1 MRVVLATPPYDLI
14 RKGYGSRI
22 KIKSGF
28 LPPLGMGYVAAS
40 LLQAGHEV
48 ALVDSSPLYDTAAEA
63 ARGILAHDPE
73 VVGLSVLSTNAP
85 EAYELARTIRSQS
98 RVPILLGGPHGTSFG
113 RKTLEECE
121 AIDATVVGEG
131 EITAVELLAELQ
143 KHGRLHAVAGSLV
156 RRADGTIDDG
166 GRRPVVM
173 NLDELPMPAR
183 QLYDHR
189 LYRPLPN
196 QCIRTPATSMMTSRD
211 CAWGK
216 CTFCYQGSRQRFR
229 RNSPERVFREV
240 EWCVRD
246 FGIREISFWDDI
258 WALNERWV
266 LRFCDLLQN
275 SGLDVVWTAYAK
287 ADTVTPTMLQRMGEA
302 GCHGVYLGIES
313 AHQEILDRVKKGVT
327 VQEIRNAVRWAQD
340 AGISVRASFIVGWPG
355 ETPEMGMDT
364 GRFAVDLDLDY
375 AQFHPYH
382 PMWETELAKT
392 CEQDGIVG
400 DVTAYGGLHTSR
412 YAPHTY
418 GSFARVEE
426 VVRWNYN
433 NFYFRWGYFLK
444 HARRIRSYADAWRYF
459 EGFRLWLGL
468 TLSMH
473 AKESPSR
480 AADALPSSQAST
492 GGLA

>member
-1 MRVVLATPPYDLI
+1 MRVVLATPPFDLI
-14 RKGYGSRI
+14 RKGYGSRL

-40 LLQAGHEV
+40 LLQAGHDV
-48 ALVDSSPLYDTAAEA
+48 ALVDSSPLYDTADEA
-63 ARGILAHDPE
+63 ARAILAHNPE

-85 EAYELARTIRSQS
+85 EAYALAREIRSQS
-98 RVPILLGGPHGTSFG
+98 GVPIILGGPHGTSFAE
-113 RKTLEECE
+113 KTLEDCE
-121 AIDATVVGEG
+121 AIDATVIGEG
-131 EITAVELLAELQ
+131 ELTAVDLLAELQ
-143 KHGRLHAVAGSLV
+143 THGRLQAVPGSLV
-156 RRADGTIDDG
+156 RQADGTIADG

-183 QLYDHR
+183 HLYDHR

-196 QCIRTPATSMMTSRD
+196 QCLRTPATSMMTSRD

-229 RNSPERVFREV
+229 RSSPERAFREV

-258 WALNERWV
+258 FALNERWV
-266 LRFCDLLQN
+266 TRFCDLLQA
-275 SGLDVVWTAYAK
+275 SGLDVIWTAYAK
-287 ADTVTPTMLQRMGEA
+287 ADTVTPTMLKRMAEA
-302 GCHGVYLGIES
+302 GCHSIYLGIES

-327 VQEIRNAVRWAQD
+327 VEEIRNAVKWAHEV
-340 AGISVRASFIVGWPG
+340 GIAVRASFIVGWPG

-382 PMWETELAKT
+382 PMWETKLAET
-392 CEQDGIVG
+392 CAEDGIVG

-412 YAPHTY
+412 YAPYTY

-433 NFYFRWGYFLK
+433 NFYFRWGYVLK
-444 HARRIRSYADAWRYF
+444 HLKRIRSYADAWRYF

-468 TLSMH
+468 TMSMH
-473 AKESPSR
+473 AAKAER
-480 AADALPSSQAST
+480 AAVKPRPSPQAIS